1 MWNVDL
7 KSYFKRNIIMDS
19 IVVKAVNLIEAN
31 KISSTEIGDVLG
43 KTGQIEGVHALNKGM
58 FKAGEVAFIYAINN
72 SNFEVHRQLAEKDI
86 KDKILFVYNINC
98 DKAIFGDL
106 VSKYIMLYKRA
117 KAIVINGKLRDAHSL
132 IKEQYPVWLE
142 DVSPIGCVN
151 CQNGEDLSLDIYE
164 ELKAKYEGSIMVCD
178 DSGVVMI
185 PKEKITDALL
195 RKLDFI
201 EFQEDIWFYCL
212 DTLKMSTY
220 DIVCEKKYLE
230 GKLLDRTILDKL
242 GEFQK

>member
-1 MWNVDL
+1 ME
-7 KSYFKRNIIMDS
+7 S
-19 IVVKAVNLIEAN
+19 IVTEAINLIEAN

-72 SNFEVHRQLAEKDI
+72 SNYEVHRQLAEKDI
-86 KDKILFVYNINC
+86 KGKILFVYNVNC

-106 VSKYIMLYKRA
+106 VTKYIMLYKQA
-117 KAIVINGKLRDAHSL
+117 KAIVVTGKLRDAHTL
-132 IKEQYPVWLE
+132 VKEQYPIWLE

-151 CQNGEDLSLDIYE
+151 RQNGEDLSMEEYE
-164 ELKAKYEGSIMVCD
+164 KLKAQYEGAIMVCD

-185 PKEKITDALL
+185 PEEKISEQLL
-195 RKLDFI
+195 TKLNFI

-212 DTLKMSTY
+212 DTLKMSTF
-220 DIVCEKKYLE
+220 DIVCKKKYLE
-230 GKLLDRTILDKL
+230 GDLLDRKL
-242 GEFQK
+242 LEKLEEFQKNM